1 MHSRSRVYIGKS
13 CLNYVLVLQNYNCD
27 YDHVSCFPSMEE
39 CEVIC
44 SRMGILVNGRFL
56 CLGDLQHLRGR
67 FSDGYTLIINL
78 KRSAN
83 AEKPK
88 LLKLSNLVIVVMS
101 QDGRAV

>member
-1 MHSRSRVYIGKS
+1 
-13 CLNYVLVLQNYNCD
+13 
-27 YDHVSCFPSMEE
+27 MEE

-44 SRMGILVNGRFL
+44 TRTGILVNGRFL
-56 CLGDLQHLRGR
+56 CLGGLQHLMDM

-88 LLKLSNLVIVVMS
+88 LLKSSILVIVVMS